1 MTSCNALVYEAIQ
14 RVYRNAVVAR
24 IRSGMQAAYPDDF
37 EIRVTSRFGSWEN
50 NVRAAA
56 ESAITG
62 VVTHPHDDVFDYLD
76 VSHFPVLLDKYFTVL
91 APVEDRSPEQANK
104 LKRQVLSYAREIQE
118 IRNPLSHPGTPDIG
132 VFDALR
138 AIDNTI
144 RALLVLGMP
153 DAADKIMPLRAE
165 IAAKAPAL
173 ASLAVTPTPDLPRS
187 IGATSAGT
195 RRRPQASLDEKLR
208 NAGADVLDAARR
220 LGILGEEIGLS
231 AVAEGASLRICDRL
245 GSVVLL
251 YPTYRSLEFDLRVL
265 RRPDRDAEIRDVRD
279 TLRQIA
285 GTSRQL
291 TADLPNVGCR
301 DALANWE
308 AVAEV
313 IRSLVRIRAAIHEP
327 RAEPDRI
334 VVPLTQGNIN
344 NNHVY
349 LARHLDFFPA
359 DSIGGH
365 NKQAGRGTPL
375 KLHFEGFAGAES
387 TDIDPKHKFFRLRG
401 RAWQDFFE
409 RHGLRAGDKVA
420 IERISAYEYR
430 VVPIRAAQT

>member
-1 MTSCNALVYEAIQ
+1 MTSNNALVYEAIQ
-14 RVYRNAVVAR
+14 RVYRNAMVAR
-24 IRSGMQAAYPDDF
+24 IRSGMHAAYPDDF
-37 EIRVTSRFGSWEN
+37 EVRVTSRFGSWTN

-56 ESAITG
+56 ESAVTG

-76 VSHFPVLLDKYFTVL
+76 VSHFPGLLDKYFAVL

-138 AIDNTI
+138 AVDNTI

-153 DAADKIMPLRAE
+153 DAADKIKPLRTE

-173 ASLAVTPTPDLPRS
+173 ASVTPAPDLPRPIS
-187 IGATSAGT
+187 GAAAGT
-195 RRRPQASLDEKLR
+195 RKRPQPSLDEKLR
-208 NAGADVLDAARR
+208 SAGVDVLDAAER
-220 LGILGEEIGLS
+220 LRVLGDEIGLPV
-231 AVAEGASLRICDRL
+231 VAGGASLRIRDRL

-251 YPTYRSLEFDLRVL
+251 YPTQQSLEFDLQAS
-265 RRPDRDAEIRDVRD
+265 RRPGREAEIRELHDGLQR
-279 TLRQIA
+279 IA
-285 GTSRQL
+285 GTSRQV

-301 DALANWE
+301 EALADWE

-313 IRSLVRIRAAIHEP
+313 IRSLVRIRAPIHEP

-334 VVPLTQGNIN
+334 VIPLTQGNIS

-359 DSIGGH
+359 DAIGGH
-365 NKQAGRGTPL
+365 NKQAGRGTLL
-375 KLHFEGFAGAES
+375 KLNFEGFIGADS

>member
-37 EIRVTSRFGSWEN
+37 EIRVTSRFGSWKD

-56 ESAITG
+56 DSAMTG
-62 VVTHPHDDVFDYLD
+62 VVTHPHEDVFDYLD

-91 APVEDRSPEQANK
+91 APVEGCSPEQVNK

-138 AIDNTI
+138 AVDNTM

-153 DAADKIMPLRAE
+153 DAAKKIEPLRSE
-165 IAAKAPAL
+165 IASKAPAL
-173 ASLAVTPTPDLPRS
+173 ASVAVTPAQDLPRP
-187 IGATSAGT
+187 IGAKAAGT
-195 RRRPQASLDEKLR
+195 RKLPQSSLDEKLR
-208 NAGADVLDAARR
+208 NAGADVLDAANR
-220 LGILGEEIGLS
+220 LRILGDEMGLPV
-231 AVAEGASLRICDRL
+231 VADGASLRIRDRL

-251 YPTYRSLEFDLRVL
+251 YPTYRSLEFDLRAS
-265 RRPDRDAEIRDVRD
+265 RRPGHEAEIRDLQD
-279 TLRQIA
+279 ALHQIV
-285 GTSRQL
+285 GTSKPM
-291 TADLPNVGCR
+291 TADLPNVRCR

-308 AVAEV
+308 AVTEV
-313 IRSLVRIRAAIHEP
+313 IRILVRIRAAIHEP
-327 RAEPDRI
+327 RAERDRI
-334 VVPLTQGNIN
+334 VIPLTQGNIN

-349 LARHLDFFPA
+349 LARHLGFFPA
-359 DSIGGH
+359 DAIGGH
-365 NKQAGRGTPL
+365 NKQAGRGTLL
-375 KLHFEGFAGAES
+375 KLNFEGFIGAES

-401 RAWQDFFE
+401 RAWHDFFE

-420 IERISAYEYR
+420 IERISPYEYL
-430 VVPIRAAQT
+430 VIPIRAAQT

>member
-14 RVYRNAVVAR
+14 RVYRNAVVAL

-37 EIRVTSRFGSWEN
+37 EIRVTSRFASWEN

-91 APVEDRSPEQANK
+91 APVADRSPEHANK

-138 AIDNTI
+138 AVDSTI
-144 RALLVLGMP
+144 RALLVLGIS
-153 DAADKIMPLRAE
+153 DAADKITPLRTE

-173 ASLAVTPTPDLPRS
+173 AFVAVTPARELPRS
-187 IGATSAGT
+187 DGAAAGGT
-195 RRRPQASLDEKLR
+195 KKRPQPSLDEKLR
-208 NAGADVLDAARR
+208 NAGADVLDAAKR
-220 LGILGEEIGLS
+220 LRVLGDEIGLP
-231 AVAEGASLRICDRL
+231 AVAEGASLRIRDQL
-245 GSVVLL
+245 GSLVLL
-251 YPTYRSLEFDLRVL
+251 YPTYRSLEFDLRLL
-265 RRPDRDAEIRDVRD
+265 RRPGREAEIRDVQEALQR
-279 TLRQIA
+279 IA
-285 GTSRQL
+285 GTSRQV

-301 DALANWE
+301 EALADWE
-308 AVAEV
+308 AVADV
-313 IRSLVRIRAAIHEP
+313 IRRLVRIRAAIHEP
-327 RAEPDRI
+327 HAAPDY
-334 VVPLTQGNIN
+334 VVIPLTQGNIN

-359 DSIGGH
+359 DAIGGH

-375 KLHFEGFAGAES
+375 TLHFDGFTAAES

-401 RAWQDFFE
+401 RAWQDFFA

>member
-37 EIRVTSRFGSWEN
+37 EIHVTSRFGSWKD

-56 ESAITG
+56 DSAITG

-76 VSHFPVLLDKYFTVL
+76 VSHFPVLLDKYFAVL
-91 APVEDRSPEQANK
+91 APVEDRSPEQTNK

-118 IRNPLSHPGTPDIG
+118 IRNPLSHPRTPDIG

-138 AIDNTI
+138 AVDNTI

-153 DAADKIMPLRAE
+153 DAADKIKPLRTE

-173 ASLAVTPTPDLPRS
+173 ASLAVTPALDLPRP
-187 IGATSAGT
+187 IGATAAGT
-195 RRRPQASLDEKLR
+195 RKRPQASLDEKLR
-208 NAGADVLDAARR
+208 SAGADVLDAAER
-220 LGILGEEIGLS
+220 LRILGDEIGLPV
-231 AVAEGASLRICDRL
+231 VAEGASLRIRDRL

-251 YPTYRSLEFDLRVL
+251 YPTYCSLEFDLAVL
-265 RRPDRDAEIRDVRD
+265 RRLGREAEIRDVQD
-279 TLRQIA
+279 ALQQIA
-285 GTSRQL
+285 GTSRQV

-301 DALANWE
+301 EALADWE

-327 RAEPDRI
+327 QAEPDRI
-334 VVPLTQGNIN
+334 VIPLTQGNIN

-359 DSIGGH
+359 DAIGGH

-375 KLHFEGFAGAES
+375 KLNFEGFTGAES

-430 VVPIRAAQT
+430 VVPVPAAQA